1 MGWKVIADNH
11 NLLLSGFWFTIELT
25 VAGIVTSTLLG
36 LVVALI
42 RFLRVPVLAQ
52 AGRVYLEVFR
62 GSPLLVQ
69 ILFIYFGAAY
79 LEIDAVTVFIA
90 VLLALTLY
98 QGAYISEIFRA
109 GLESVPAGQWEAG
122 RTLGLPRWRILK
134 DVVLPQTV
142 TVVLPPLF
150 GQYIGLVKNTSL
162 ASVIGYAD
170 LTRQGQGIIDRFGNP
185 FLVFL
190 AVAVGYFIISYPL
203 SLTARSLEKRR
214 IRKMATVS

>member
-1 MGWKVIADNH
+1 MGWRIIADNH
-11 NLLLSGFWFTIELT
+11 YLLLSGFWFTIELT
-25 VAGIVTSTLLG
+25 VASIVTSTLLG
-36 LVVALI
+36 LAIALI
-42 RFLRVPVLAQ
+42 RFLRAPVLSQPA
-52 AGRVYLEVFR
+52 RIYLEVFR

-79 LEIDAVTVFIA
+79 LNINAVTVFIA

-98 QGAYISEIFRA
+98 QGAYVSEIFRA

-134 DVVLPQTV
+134 DVVFPQTV

-190 AVAVGYFIISYPL
+190 VVAIGYFIISYPL

-214 IRKMATVS
+214 IRKMAVVS

>member
-1 MGWKVIADNH
+1 MGWNVISDNH
-11 NLLLSGFWFTIELT
+11 SLLLSGFWFTIELT
-25 VAGIVTSTLLG
+25 VAAIVTSTLLG
-36 LVVALI
+36 LVVALV
-42 RFLRVPVLAQ
+42 RFLRVPLLAQ

-98 QGAYISEIFRA
+98 QGAYVSEIFRA

-190 AVAVGYFIISYPL
+190 VVAVGYFIISYPL

>member
-1 MGWKVIADNH
+1 MGWSVIADNH
-11 NLLLSGFWFTIELT
+11 YLLLSGFWFTIELT
-25 VAGIVTSTLLG
+25 VASIVTSTLLG

-52 AGRVYLEVFR
+52 VARVYLEVFR

-79 LEIDAVTVFIA
+79 LNIDAVTVFIA

-98 QGAYISEIFRA
+98 QGAYVSEIFRA

-134 DVVLPQTV
+134 DVVFPQTV

-190 AVAVGYFIISYPL
+190 VVAIGYFIISYPL

-214 IRKMATVS
+214 IRKMAVVS

>member
-1 MGWKVIADNH
+1 MGWRIIADNH
-11 NLLLSGFWFTIELT
+11 YLLLSGFWFTIELT
-25 VAGIVTSTLLG
+25 VASIVTSTLLG
-36 LVVALI
+36 LAIALI
-42 RFLRVPVLAQ
+42 RFLRAPVLSQLA
-52 AGRVYLEVFR
+52 RIYLEVFR

-79 LEIDAVTVFIA
+79 LNIDAVTVFIA

-98 QGAYISEIFRA
+98 QGAYVSEIFRA

-134 DVVLPQTV
+134 DVVFPQTV

-190 AVAVGYFIISYPL
+190 VVAIGYFIISYPL

-214 IRKMATVS
+214 IRKMAVVS

>member
-1 MGWKVIADNH
+1 MGWNAIGSNH
-11 NLLLSGFWFTIELT
+11 NLLLSGFWATIELT
-25 VAGIVTSTLLG
+25 VASIVTSTVLG
-36 LVVALI
+36 LIIALI
-42 RFLRVPVLAQ
+42 RFLRVPVLTQVA
-52 AGRVYLEVFR
+52 RVYLEVFR

-79 LEIDAVTVFIA
+79 LNIDAVTVFIA

-98 QGAYISEIFRA
+98 QGAYVSEILRA

-134 DVVLPQTV
+134 DVVFPQTV

-170 LTRQGQGIIDRFGNP
+170 LTRQGQGIIDRFGDP

-190 AVAVGYFIISYPL
+190 VVAVGYFIISYPL

>member
-1 MGWKVIADNH
+1 MSWRIIADNH
-11 NLLLSGFWFTIELT
+11 YLLLSGFWFTIELT
-25 VAGIVTSTLLG
+25 VASIVTSTLLG

-52 AGRVYLEVFR
+52 VARIYLEVFR

-79 LEIDAVTVFIA
+79 LNIDAVTVFIA

-98 QGAYISEIFRA
+98 QGAYVSEIFRA

-134 DVVLPQTV
+134 DVVFPQTV

-190 AVAVGYFIISYPL
+190 VVAVGYFIISYPL

-214 IRKMATVS
+214 IRKMAVVS

>member
-1 MGWKVIADNH
+1 
-11 NLLLSGFWFTIELT
+11 
-25 VAGIVTSTLLG
+25 
-36 LVVALI
+36 
-42 RFLRVPVLAQ
+42 
-52 AGRVYLEVFR
+52 
-62 GSPLLVQ
+62 LVQ

-98 QGAYISEIFRA
+98 QGAYVSEIFRA

-190 AVAVGYFIISYPL
+190 VVAVGYFIISYPL

>member
-1 MGWKVIADNH
+1 MGWNVIADNH
-11 NLLLSGFWFTIELT
+11 YLLLSGFWFTIKLT
-25 VAGIVTSTLLG
+25 VASIVTSTLLG
-36 LVVALI
+36 LVVALV
-42 RFLRVPVLAQ
+42 RFLRVPVVAQ
-52 AGRVYLEVFR
+52 VARVYIEVFR

-79 LEIDAVTVFIA
+79 LYIDAVTVFVA

-98 QGAYISEIFRA
+98 QGAYVSEIFRA

-134 DVVLPQTV
+134 DVVMPQTV

-190 AVAVGYFIISYPL
+190 VVAAGYFIISYPL

>member
-1 MGWKVIADNH
+1 MGWNVIANNH

-25 VAGIVTSTLLG
+25 LASIVTSTLLG

-52 AGRVYLEVFR
+52 AGRVYLELFR

-79 LEIDAVTVFIA
+79 LNIDAVTVFIA

-190 AVAVGYFIISYPL
+190 VVAVGYFIISYPL

>member
-1 MGWKVIADNH
+1 MGWNAIGSNH
-11 NLLLSGFWFTIELT
+11 NLLLSGFWATIELT
-25 VAGIVTSTLLG
+25 VASIVTSTVLG
-36 LVVALI
+36 LIIALI
-42 RFLRVPVLAQ
+42 RFLRVPVLTQVA
-52 AGRVYLEVFR
+52 RVYLEVFR

-79 LEIDAVTVFIA
+79 LNIDAVTVFIA

-98 QGAYISEIFRA
+98 QGAYVSEILRA

-134 DVVLPQTV
+134 DVVFPQTV

-170 LTRQGQGIIDRFGNP
+170 LTRQGQGIIDRFGDP

-190 AVAVGYFIISYPL
+190 VVAVGYFIISYPL
-203 SLTARSLEKRR
+203 SLTARSLEQRR

>member
-1 MGWKVIADNH
+1 MGWRIIADNH
-11 NLLLSGFWFTIELT
+11 YLLLSGFWFTIELT
-25 VAGIVTSTLLG
+25 VASIVTSTLLG
-36 LVVALI
+36 LAIALI
-42 RFLRVPVLAQ
+42 RFLRAPVLSQLA
-52 AGRVYLEVFR
+52 RIYLEVFR

-79 LEIDAVTVFIA
+79 LNINAVTVFIA

-98 QGAYISEIFRA
+98 QGAYVSEIFRA
-109 GLESVPAGQWEAG
+109 GLESVPTGQWEAG

-134 DVVLPQTV
+134 DVVFPQTV

-190 AVAVGYFIISYPL
+190 VVAIGYFIISYPL

-214 IRKMATVS
+214 IRKMAVVS

>member
-1 MGWKVIADNH
+1 MGWDVIVSNH
-11 NLLLSGFWFTIELT
+11 YLLLSGFWFTIQLT
-25 VAGIVTSTLLG
+25 VASIVTSTLLG
-36 LVVALI
+36 LVIALI
-42 RFLRVPVLAQ
+42 RFLRVPVAAQLA
-52 AGRVYLEVFR
+52 RIYLEVFR

-79 LEIDAVTVFIA
+79 LNVEAVTVFIA
-90 VLLALTLY
+90 VLAALTLY
-98 QGAYISEIFRA
+98 QGAYVSEIFRA

-134 DVVLPQTV
+134 DVVMPQTV

-170 LTRQGQGIIDRFGNP
+170 LTRQGQGIIDRFGQP

-190 AVAVGYFIISYPL
+190 VVAIGYFIISYPL

>member
-1 MGWKVIADNH
+1 MAWNVIANNH
-11 NLLLSGFWFTIELT
+11 YLLLSGFWFTIKLT
-25 VAGIVTSTLLG
+25 VGSIVASTLLG

-42 RFLRVPVLAQ
+42 RYLRVPIVAQLA
-52 AGRVYLEVFR
+52 RIYLEVFR

-79 LEIDAVTVFIA
+79 LNIDAVTVFIA

-98 QGAYISEIFRA
+98 QGAYVSEIFRA

-122 RTLGLPRWRILK
+122 RTLGLPRWHILK

-150 GQYIGLVKNTSL
+150 GQYIALVKNTSL

-170 LTRQGQGIIDRFGNP
+170 LTRQGQGIIDRFGDP

-190 AVAVGYFIISYPL
+190 VVAVGYFIISYPL

>member
-1 MGWKVIADNH
+1 MGWNAIGSNH
-11 NLLLSGFWFTIELT
+11 NLLLSGFWATIELT
-25 VAGIVTSTLLG
+25 VASIVTSTVLG
-36 LVVALI
+36 LIIALI
-42 RFLRVPVLAQ
+42 RFLRVPVLTQVA
-52 AGRVYLEVFR
+52 RVYLEVFR

-79 LEIDAVTVFIA
+79 LNIDAVTVFIA

-98 QGAYISEIFRA
+98 QGAYVSEILRA

-134 DVVLPQTV
+134 DVVFPQTV

-162 ASVIGYAD
+162 ASIIGYAD
-170 LTRQGQGIIDRFGNP
+170 LTRQGQGIIDRFGDP

-190 AVAVGYFIISYPL
+190 VVAVGYFIISYPL

>member
-1 MGWKVIADNH
+1 MGWSVIADNH
-11 NLLLSGFWFTIELT
+11 YLLLSGFWFTIELT
-25 VAGIVTSTLLG
+25 VASIVTSTLLG

-42 RFLRVPVLAQ
+42 RYLRVPLLAQ
-52 AGRVYLEVFR
+52 VARVYLEVFR

-79 LEIDAVTVFIA
+79 LAIDAVTVFIA

-98 QGAYISEIFRA
+98 QGAYVSEIFRA

-190 AVAVGYFIISYPL
+190 VVAVGYFIISYPL

>member
-1 MGWKVIADNH
+1 MGWHVIANNQ
-11 NLLLSGFWFTIELT
+11 NLLLSGFWFTIKLT
-25 VAGIVTSTLLG
+25 AASIVTSTLLG
-36 LVVALI
+36 FVVALV
-42 RFLRVPVLAQ
+42 RFLHVPFVGPVA
-52 AGRVYLEVFR
+52 RVYLELFR

-79 LEIDAVTVFIA
+79 LNLSAVTVFIA
-90 VLLALTLY
+90 VLAALTLY

-109 GLESVPAGQWEAG
+109 GLESVPKGQWEAG
-122 RTLGLPRWRILK
+122 KTLGLSRWVILK

-170 LTRQGQGIIDRFGNP
+170 LIRQGQGIIDRFGNP
-185 FLVFL
+185 FLVFVV
-190 AVAVGYFIISYPL
+190 VAAGYFVISYPL
-203 SLTARSLEKRR
+203 SLVARSLEKRR
-214 IRKMATVS
+214 MRRMATVS

>member
-1 MGWKVIADNH
+1 MGWNAIVSNH
-11 NLLLSGFWFTIELT
+11 NLLLSGFWATIELT
-25 VAGIVTSTLLG
+25 VASIVTSTVLG
-36 LVVALI
+36 LIIALI
-42 RFLRVPVLAQ
+42 RFLRVPVLTQVA
-52 AGRVYLEVFR
+52 RVYLEVFR

-79 LEIDAVTVFIA
+79 LNIDAVTVFIA

-98 QGAYISEIFRA
+98 QGAYVSEILRA

-134 DVVLPQTV
+134 DVVFPQTV

-162 ASVIGYAD
+162 ASIIGYAD
-170 LTRQGQGIIDRFGNP
+170 LTRQGQGIIDRFGDP

-190 AVAVGYFIISYPL
+190 VVAVGYFIISYPL

>member
-1 MGWKVIADNH
+1 MGWHVIASNQH
-11 NLLLSGFWFTIELT
+11 LLLSGFWFTIELT
-25 VAGIVTSTLLG
+25 VASIVTSTVLG
-36 LVVALI
+36 LIVALI

-52 AGRVYLEVFR
+52 AGRLYLEVFR

-79 LEIDAVTVFIA
+79 LQIDAVTVFIA

-134 DVVLPQTV
+134 DIVLPQTV

-190 AVAVGYFIISYPL
+190 VVAIGYFIISYPL